1 MNRLLLY
8 LHRKSREQK
17 HRLFLRL
24 LRPTPEM
31 RILNIGASG
40 TGIGLPEQL
49 ESFYEHRSQ
58 IIGGGI
64 SYADV
69 QDYRDSFPGVQAVVF
84 DGCALPFADKSF
96 DIVYSNAVLEHLPDY
111 EMVRRFAAEVQ
122 RVGNGWFITTPNF
135 WYPFDPHYH
144 LPFVQLLPEA
154 AQRNLVKRLG
164 KTPYEHLHLLT
175 AKQLRRLFPAGKVV
189 SSRVTF
195 YPETLIAYRAV
206 SV

>member
-40 TGIGLPEQL
+40 TDIGLPEQL

-144 LPFVQLLPEA
+144 LPFVQLLPQTT
-154 AQRNLVKRLG
+154 QRNLVKRLG

-175 AKQLRRLFPAGKVV
+175 TKQLRRLFPAGKVV

-195 YPETLIAYRAV
+195 YPETLIAYRAP